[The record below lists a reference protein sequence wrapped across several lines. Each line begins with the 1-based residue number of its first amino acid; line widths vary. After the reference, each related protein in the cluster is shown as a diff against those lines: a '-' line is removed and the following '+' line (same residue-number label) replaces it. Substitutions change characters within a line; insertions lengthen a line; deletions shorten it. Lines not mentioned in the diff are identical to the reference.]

1 MDKTQEKI
9 LKSVKKCQGLYGLK
23 KMTMEDVANQANL
36 SRQTVYEKFG
46 SKKKLVAAFFAGLS
60 KRVWMLLPMNCV
72 RKPWK
77 MRFPWT
83 QPLKGI
89 TLLYEGLAVQA
100 PVQRESW
107 ARFLFEKEGQ
117 WWAPAKMALQ
127 TFLQERLWPDDAVTA
142 ENRAD
147 VVLRHLSSTLWQPAP
162 PEAVA
167 RQLVPFLQVTH
178 EETAFGGSNFE
189 DPNGT
194 KMPPNN
200 LRQKVWRLAWPVI
213 LSNCSVPLLGMVD
226 AAVMGHLDS
235 PVYLGA
241 SH

>member
-9 LKSVKKCQGLYGLK
+9 LKSVKKCQGLYGLI
-23 KMTMEDVANQANL
+23 KMTMEDGANKANL

-46 SKKKLVAAFFAGLS
+46 SKKKLVAAFFRWLGQESLDVVAYELRQEALENEIS
-60 KRVWMLLPMNCV
+60 MDAA
-72 RKPWK
+72 
-77 MRFPWT
+77 
-83 QPLKGI
+83 LKGI

-147 VVLRHLSSTLWQPAP
+147 VVLRHLSSTLLQPAP

-167 RQLVPFLQVTH
+167 RQLVPFLQVTQ

-189 DPNGT
+189 PEWD
-194 KMPPNN
+194 
-200 LRQKVWRLAWPVI
+200 
-213 LSNCSVPLLGMVD
+213 
-226 AAVMGHLDS
+226 
-235 PVYLGA
+235 
-241 SH
+241 